1 MPCSPQCNGF
11 LDVTVLILKS
21 AQTSWGWRG
30 RAHQQAVLSPLD
42 RPRVGRQ
49 RNQGCSQK
57 SFRGSLQKAQV
68 LLGSFSTEQT
78 KENKPGPS
86 QFCSVFRLLPQA
98 TLKDLL
104 IASCLSWYSEQ
115 KAQGDFRKQTE
126 YLMISHS
133 CCLCYVPFRKIMV
146 VFWLKKKGCIK
157 HWAPASRGLWHLW
170 GLLCHPISLPP
181 SPTLTHYFSWHHIG
195 LEHVLLSLGKFQ
207 NLVSHLSEQMRRS
220 IFLWLLLK
228 NKTKPIKNTGSCSFH
243 HIQHRFR
250 GTGFIFILSHDS
262 GRKQEMYNLA
272 KT

>member
-146 VFWLKKKGCIK
+146 VFWLKKKKKKDASNIELQ
-157 HWAPASRGLWHLW
+157 PAGGSDICGVSSATPFLS
-170 GLLCHPISLPP
+170 LLLPP
-181 SPTLTHYFSWHHIG
+181 SPIT
-195 LEHVLLSLGKFQ
+195 
-207 NLVSHLSEQMRRS
+207 SH
-220 IFLWLLLK
+220 
-228 NKTKPIKNTGSCSFH
+228 
-243 HIQHRFR
+243 
-250 GTGFIFILSHDS
+250 GT
-262 GRKQEMYNLA
+262 
-272 KT
+272 T

>member
-146 VFWLKKKGCIK
+146 VFWLKKKKKRMHQTLSSSQQG
-157 HWAPASRGLWHLW
+157 ALTFVGSP
-170 GLLCHPISLPP
+170 LPP
-181 SPTLTHYFSWHHIG
+181 HFSPSFSHPHP
-195 LEHVLLSLGKFQ
+195 
-207 NLVSHLSEQMRRS
+207 
-220 IFLWLLLK
+220 LLLMAPHRPGTCIVVIGK
-228 NKTKPIKNTGSCSFH
+228 ISKSCFTFKRTNEKEYFPLTSFKKQNKT
-243 HIQHRFR
+243 
-250 GTGFIFILSHDS
+250 
-262 GRKQEMYNLA
+262 Y
-272 KT
+272 